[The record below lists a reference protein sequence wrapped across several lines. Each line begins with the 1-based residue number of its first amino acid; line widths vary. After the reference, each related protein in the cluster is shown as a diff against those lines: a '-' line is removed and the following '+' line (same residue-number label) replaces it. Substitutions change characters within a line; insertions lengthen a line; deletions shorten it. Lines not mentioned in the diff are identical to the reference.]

1 MRFSAAALAMGFAT
15 ASAFV
20 GPSHLYSPH
29 IISSCRKVSVANPSS
44 LKMTATLDSAAT
56 ASSVNGAEEE
66 QQQSMRPPIN
76 LKWDKV
82 ASQLETEFGYS
93 PEEITAYDD
102 AIESDKDAL
111 LKLYKAMQLAR
122 GFENACNQQY
132 MQGKIRGFMHLDN
145 GQESIPGLVDY
156 AIKQTDKKFS
166 YYREHTHA
174 LASGVAPG
182 AIMAELFMKETGTC
196 RGAGGSMHIFDREQY
211 FQGGWALVC
220 EQLPYAAGAAK
231 SILIDRALGVSDDKS
246 TYQKQNV
253 APPVDDDRIAIV
265 FVGDGGAQNGRT
277 AELLNAASKD
287 NLPILLLVID
297 NGRAINTFTPD
308 VAQNSNV
315 YEQGHHYGVPGLLV
329 DGMDPADVAKGG
341 KAVIDYIRKGNGP
354 AILQVHTYRFNGH
367 SPADPEH
374 ERGRKDEKAWARQE
388 QDPIKGFETK
398 YVDVKGVFTEDELKE
413 AKKEI
418 MVKVKAAVKFA
429 EDSPMPPVELAKEL
443 EFPDAPDTD
452 YNLKEGPAF
461 ADEVN
466 ARTISPEQMK
476 NVQDHMSSLKAKA
489 EAEEIS
495 IGDAINLAIHE
506 EMLRDPSTTM
516 HAEDLQ
522 AGSSYDIPKL
532 TQQTYGEIRA
542 ADEIIDEGHF
552 IGKALGEGLN
562 GYRPIVELMNTNFGI
577 YGMAELSSAGNT
589 FATTGGKFDM
599 PMTIIGAGGT
609 APNQALGAEHS
620 QPFHAYV
627 MGIPGLKIA
636 TAASPAAAYGIT
648 KSMIR
653 DNGPCF
659 LFAPVKQ
666 MKESKGP
673 IDLGKCMPLNKAAVL
688 HKASDDVVKAG
699 NAVTVLTYLH
709 GVKESYDV
717 IEAIREE
724 GFDIDLI
731 ELRSLKP
738 LDMDTIRES
747 LERTNKLCILDEST
761 KSGGVGA
768 TISALVSEELFDLLD
783 APVKRL
789 CMDDA
794 PVPYASSME
803 VAVVKRG
810 SDLIEG
816 VFDLCTGK
824 W

>member
-1 MRFSAAALAMGFAT
+1 M
-15 ASAFV
+15 
-20 GPSHLYSPH
+20 
-29 IISSCRKVSVANPSS
+29 
-44 LKMTATLDSAAT
+44 
-56 ASSVNGAEEE
+56 
-66 QQQSMRPPIN
+66 
-76 LKWDKV
+76 
-82 ASQLETEFGYS
+82 
-93 PEEITAYDD
+93 
-102 AIESDKDAL
+102 
-111 LKLYKAMQLAR
+111 KLYKAMQMAR

-145 GQESIPGLVDY
+145 GQEAIPGLVDY
-156 AIKQTDKKFS
+156 AIKKGDKKLS

-174 LASGVAPG
+174 IASGVDAG
-182 AIMAELFMKETGTC
+182 EVMAELFMKDTGSC
-196 RGAGGSMHIFDREQY
+196 RGAGGSMHIFDREHY

-231 SILIDRALGVSDDKS
+231 SILLDRELGVSDDD
-246 TYQKQNV
+246 TYKKQDV
-253 APPVDDDRIAIV
+253 APPADDDRIAMV
-265 FVGDGGAQNGRT
+265 FVGEGGAQNGRT
-277 AELLNAASKD
+277 AELLNAAAKD
-287 NLPILLLVID
+287 NLPLLLLVID

-308 VAQNSNV
+308 IAKNGNV
-315 YEQGHHYGVPGLLV
+315 FQQGQHYGVPGLLV

-374 ERGRKDEKAWARQE
+374 ERGRKEEKAWARQA
-388 QDPIKGFETK
+388 QDPIKGFEEK
-398 YVDVKGVFTEDELKE
+398 YIAAGVFTEDELKD
-413 AKKEI
+413 ARKEVLAE
-418 MVKVKAAVKFA
+418 VKESVKFA
-429 EDSPMPPVELAKEL
+429 DESPMPPVELAKEL
-443 EFPDAPDTD
+443 EFPDVPDTD
-452 YNLKEGPAF
+452 YNLREGPAF
-461 ADEVN
+461 ADAVN
-466 ARTISPEQMK
+466 ARTISEDQMSTI
-476 NVQDHMSSLKAKA
+476 QSHIAALTEKAKA
-489 EAEEIS
+489 GEIS

-506 EMLRDPSTTM
+506 EMLRDPTTTI

-532 TQQTYGEIRA
+532 TQQTYGKGRA

-552 IGKALGEGLN
+552 IGKALGEALN

-577 YGMAELSSAGNT
+577 YGMAEISSAGNT
-589 FATTGGKFDM
+589 FATTGGRFDM

-627 MGIPGLKIA
+627 MGIPGLKIG
-636 TAASPAAAYGIT
+636 TAASPEAAYGLT

-659 LFAPVKQ
+659 LFAPVKM
-666 MKESKGP
+666 MKEAKGP
-673 IDLGKCMPLNKAAVL
+673 IDLGKCSPLNKAALL
-688 HKASDDVVKAG
+688 HEASQECVDNG

-709 GVKESYDV
+709 GVKESMMS
-717 IEAIREE
+717 IEAIQEE

-738 LDMDTIRES
+738 LDMETIAKS
-747 LERTNKLCILDEST
+747 LARTNKLAILDEST

-794 PVPYASSME
+794 PVPYAESME
-803 VAVVKRG
+803 KAVVKRG
-810 SDLIEG
+810 SDLVEG
-816 VFDLCTGK
+816 VFDLCTKK

>member
-1 MRFSAAALAMGFAT
+1 MA
-15 ASAFV
+15 
-20 GPSHLYSPH
+20 
-29 IISSCRKVSVANPSS
+29 
-44 LKMTATLDSAAT
+44 ATLDTAAQQATDSEDVSA
-56 ASSVNGAEEE
+56 V
-66 QQQSMRPPIN
+66 MRPPIN
-76 LKWDKV
+76 LEWDAV
-82 ASQLETEFGYS
+82 ARQLEESFGYT
-93 PEEITAYDD
+93 PAEIATYD
-102 AIESDKDAL
+102 AALEGSKDAL
-111 LKLYKAMQLAR
+111 MKLYRAMQLAR

-156 AIKQTDKKFS
+156 AIKNGDKKFS

-174 LASGVAPG
+174 LASGVDPG
-182 AIMAELFMKETGTC
+182 AIMAELFMKDTGTC
-196 RGAGGSMHIFDREQY
+196 RGAGGSMHIFDRETY

-231 SILIDRALGVSDDKS
+231 SILLDRTLGVSDDAS
-246 TYQKQNV
+246 YQKQDV
-253 APPVDDDRIAIV
+253 PPPADDDRIAIV
-265 FVGDGGAQNGRT
+265 FVGEGGAQNGRT
-277 AELLNAASKD
+277 AELLNAAAKD

-308 VAQNSNV
+308 IATNSNV
-315 YEQGHHYGVPGLLV
+315 YEQGKHYGIPGLLV
-329 DGMDPADVAKGG
+329 DGLDAADVAKGG

-374 ERGRKDEKAWARQE
+374 ERGRKEEKAWARQE
-388 QDPIKGFETK
+388 QDPIKAFEDK
-398 YVDVKGVFTEDELKE
+398 YTSLGVFTEDELKE
-413 AKKEI
+413 ARKEVLADVKKSVE
-418 MVKVKAAVKFA
+418 FA
-429 EDSPMPPVELAKEL
+429 DQSPMPPIELAKEL

-452 YNLKEGPAF
+452 YNLKQGPAF

-466 ARTISPEQMK
+466 ARTISPDKMK
-476 NVQDHMSSLKAKA
+476 TIKDHIAALQAKA
-489 EAEEIS
+489 VAGEIS

-506 EMLRDPSTTM
+506 EMLRDPSTTI

-532 TQQTYGEIRA
+532 TQQTYGKMRA

-552 IGKALGEGLN
+552 IGKALGEALN
-562 GYRPIVELMNTNFGI
+562 GYRPIIELMNTNFGI
-577 YGMAELSSAGNT
+577 YGMAEISSAGNT
-589 FATTGGKFDM
+589 YATTGGKFDM

-627 MGIPGLKIA
+627 MGIPGLKIG
-636 TAASPAAAYGIT
+636 TAASPAAAYGLT

-659 LFAPVKQ
+659 LFAPVKM
-666 MKESKGP
+666 MKEAKGP
-673 IDLGKCMPLNKAAVL
+673 VDLGRCMPLNKAAVL
-688 HKASDDVVKAG
+688 NRASDASVSAG
-699 NAVTVLTYLH
+699 KAVTVLTYLH
-709 GVKESYDV
+709 GVKESTSV
-717 IEAIREE
+717 IEAIQEE

-738 LDMDTIRES
+738 LDMDTIAES
-747 LERTNKLCILDEST
+747 LGRTHKMCILDEST

-783 APVKRL
+783 APVRRL

-803 VAVVKRG
+803 KAVVKRG
-810 SDLIEG
+810 SDLIEA
-816 VFDLCTGK
+816 VFDVCTGK